1 MPEVKPSI
9 SELYESGGLDMWL
22 VNKIAHNELD
32 KRKGDTRSS
41 VYALASENIDCYT
54 DSRCCEIIENYA
66 AVLDSQLTAEDHGGG
81 KISSEF
87 ILGSAIALGAASQA
101 RADIEYFDQE
111 FKSRAFIELSDLGM
125 SELQSSCRDADEYA
139 LAGVN
144 PDIKFPIGFVSV
156 QDVADTV
163 NELGSEHMKET
174 LKPAALEKVAVSLAE
189 AEQRI
194 ERDDLAAG
202 IAFNAGLEMGYI
214 EDKRGE
220 QGLNDIC
227 SAKSEEAALIS
238 DGNEVERV
246 GIENEK

>member
-1 MPEVKPSI
+1 M
-9 SELYESGGLDMWL
+9 
-22 VNKIAHNELD
+22 
-32 KRKGDTRSS
+32 
-41 VYALASENIDCYT
+41 
-54 DSRCCEIIENYA
+54 
-66 AVLDSQLTAEDHGGG
+66 TAEDYGGG

-125 SELQSSCRDADEYA
+125 PELQSSCRDADEYA

-144 PDIKFPIGFVSV
+144 PDSKFPIGFVSV

-220 QGLNDIC
+220 QGLDDIC
-227 SAKSEEAALIS
+227 SAKSEEAVLVS
-238 DGNEVERV
+238 DGDEVSRV
-246 GIENEK
+246 GIENEI